1 MKNVESIA
9 RNVNQATYAN
19 SPDPPLL
26 VITGPRGCGKT
37 HRAQTL
43 FPSYRRT
50 ALSLPSEAAQ
60 AHLDPAAFLAG
71 LPPPVVI
78 DDVQLAPRLLHH
90 LAGELGRR
98 PCPPAGYVLV
108 GSRPETLAAA
118 AAAAFRD
125 QPGAVRLIRL
135 EGLSEAEATAAR
147 PGLSI
152 SQRLLRGGFPALY
165 AAPASD
171 PEAFMRSFIADHLA
185 RELAVQLR
193 VDSLHDFERFL
204 RGVAVRSGQV
214 VNKAALAREVGI
226 AGSTAAI
233 WLETLVD
240 AGLVTLVQPWLPPQ
254 GRPLVKSPK
263 LFMLDTGLCCHLL
276 GIRTPDELA
285 SSPHVAAVWETC
297 VHAELRQ
304 LTASTGGE
312 IVFWR
317 DRTKEADFLV
327 PTPRGLVIIDTAWT
341 EMPPAAAVGRLMRI
355 RKAIGEE
362 TVAGVAIVCRT
373 PDRQSLREPA
383 GPLVET
389 VGLADLPGLLTL
401 CEAGSHAPGG

>member
-1 MKNVESIA
+1 MNNVDSIA
-9 RNVNQATYAN
+9 RNIFDSVNDN
-19 SPDPPLL
+19 SPNPPLL
-26 VITGPRGCGKT
+26 VVTGPRGCGKT
-37 HRAQTL
+37 HLAQTL

-50 ALSLPSEAAQ
+50 ALSLPSEAAR
-60 AHLDPAAFLAG
+60 AYLDPAAFLAG

-78 DDVQLAPRLLHH
+78 DDAQLAPRLLHH
-90 LAGELGRR
+90 LAGALERR

-108 GSRPETLAAA
+108 GSRPGTLAAT
-118 AAAAFRD
+118 AAAAF
-125 QPGAVRLIRL
+125 
-135 EGLSEAEATAAR
+135 
-147 PGLSI
+147 
-152 SQRLLRGGFPALY
+152 QRLLRGGFPALY

-171 PEAFMRSFIADHLA
+171 PVAFMRSFIADHLA

-240 AGLVTLVQPWLPPQ
+240 AGLVTLVQPWRPPQ

-276 GIRTPDELA
+276 GICTADELA

-297 VHAELRQ
+297 VHAELRH
-304 LTASTGGE
+304 LTASAGGE

-401 CEAGSHAPGG
+401 